1 MRNCINYER
10 RIKHLKIALTVTK
23 WSYRIFFPVSLFFL
37 LSGYLERKFIFTPF
51 IMVYILFG
59 CFLIYKDYVEWKLSK
74 HAESKKCCDL
84 KEKENRTLDI

>member
-10 RIKHLKIALTVTK
+10 RIKRLKIALTVTK

-37 LSGYLERKFIFTPF
+37 FAGYLEREFIFTPF
-51 IMVYILFG
+51 TMVYILFG

-74 HAESKKCCDL
+74 HTESKKYCDL
-84 KEKENRTLDI
+84 KEKENHTLDI